1 MLVAE
6 AGGPPRSSGSG
17 VEAHPLTPVTWVN
30 SQDHSRGKLRYP
42 QNGSGQEGTL
52 LIFVSLV
59 IILIEQICGC
69 QGGAGTGKGQ
79 IRSLGLTDTNCICT

>member
-1 MLVAE
+1 MGKQSGPQQRKAE
-6 AGGPPRSSGSG
+6 VLA
-17 VEAHPLTPVTWVN
+17 EW
-30 SQDHSRGKLRYP
+30 
-42 QNGSGQEGTL
+42 SGQEGTL
-52 LIFVSLV
+52 LIFVALV

>member
-1 MLVAE
+1 MGKQSGPQQRKAE
-6 AGGPPRSSGSG
+6 VPS
-17 VEAHPLTPVTWVN
+17 EW
-30 SQDHSRGKLRYP
+30 
-42 QNGSGQEGTL
+42 SGQEGTL
-52 LIFVSLV
+52 LIFVALV